1 MDDNQRMWE
10 DRYASGGS
18 SPDGAQP
25 HPEVAALLD
34 RTARE
39 RTGGPPT
46 ALDLGAGTGRHT
58 LALAAAGYDPR
69 ADLENT
75 PDSVFCS
82 HGAGRPV
89 AWNEVRQYMHLPS
102 VLKPEKPAADSAR
115 KPGSA
120 APVPDAIASADE
132 ENS

>member
-34 RTARE
+34 RPARE

-46 ALDLGAGTGRHT
+46 TS
-58 LALAAAGYDPR
+58 P
-69 ADLENT
+69 
-75 PDSVFCS
+75 
-82 HGAGRPV
+82 
-89 AWNEVRQYMHLPS
+89 
-102 VLKPEKPAADSAR
+102 LKP
-115 KPGSA
+115 
-120 APVPDAIASADE
+120 
-132 ENS
+132 